1 MPGHFHIYANG
12 LPAKWQ
18 AFKGTVYVFEK
29 MLGIKT
35 LPNHT
40 VLMKKKYKV
49 LLREEEVNS
58 ELSSARWHKVHK
70 IKNMELPKDINQSM
84 NKITEAIEAL
94 SDEVPSNLEYRG
106 TDRTLNSKSNGD
118 DSADVRKYHQDS
130 QGNMY
135 RSDSEVKGQLI
146 SAKTHKTFKG
156 GIESTFSKKNL
167 QCLDKEQ
174 KLKESTSDG
183 NLHNASGKTGE
194 KVPLE
199 SQNLFR
205 KIHYMSQNRESLDN
219 MAGDEQGIM
228 EFADRSQLNQVGISE
243 VMFGG
248 LPNRAHYSKMLEYKP
263 KFPKG
268 EGPEL
273 VG

>member
-1 MPGHFHIYANG
+1 MPGHSHIYANG

-18 AFKGTVYVFEK
+18 AFKGTVYIFEK

-40 VLMKKKYKV
+40 VLMKKQYKV

-58 ELSSARWHKVHK
+58 ELISGRWHKAHE
-70 IKNMELPKDINQSM
+70 IKNMEFPKDLNQSM

-94 SDEVPSNLEYRG
+94 SDEAPTGLSFKG

-118 DSADVRKYHQDS
+118 DSADVRKYHEDS
-130 QGNMY
+130 RGNKY
-135 RSDSEVKGQLI
+135 RSDSEVKGQFT
-146 SAKTHKTFKG
+146 SAKIHKNFKD
-156 GIESTFSKKNL
+156 GIESTLRKKKT
-167 QCLDKEQ
+167 CLDKKQ
-174 KLKESTSDG
+174 KLKENTSDG

-199 SQNLFR
+199 SQSLFR
-205 KIHYMSQNRESLDN
+205 KIHYMSQNRESLNN
-219 MAGDEQGIM
+219 MAADEQGIM

-243 VMFGG
+243 VMFGEF
-248 LPNRAHYSKMLEYKP
+248 PNRIHYSRMLEYKP
-263 KFPKG
+263 TPPKG
-268 EGPEL
+268 EGSEL